1 MTLYAADEDGAVVC
15 IDCIYGVCVGRGPC
29 EAEACQCDCNR
40 DENGALVQRARE
52 ADDREPNKLTVIAN
66 ELDRERYDPAALVAE
81 RFGGGRRA

>member
-40 DENGALVQRARE
+40 DAERARE

-81 RFGGGRRA
+81 RFGRRPAA